1 MKTPRDALSRILEVL
16 DLLEIPY
23 LIGGSVASSAH
34 GISRP
39 TLDTDFVVD
48 LPAGKTEE
56 FAALLAPD
64 FYADAQ
70 MMQEAL
76 AAGRAFNLIHYDSTY
91 KFDFFPLRND
101 EFSRTEFGRRLFIE
115 SRSLGG
121 EPLECAMATAE
132 DIILRKLLWYRAG
145 GEVSER
151 QWNDVRGVVR
161 LKGDSLDIVYL
172 RKWAVYLKVDDLLE
186 RLLNE

>member
-23 LIGGSVASSAH
+23 LIGGSLASSAH

-39 TLDTDFVVD
+39 TLDADLVID

-56 FAALLAPD
+56 FAALLTPD
-64 FYADAQ
+64 FYADVQ
-70 MMQEAL
+70 MIREAL
-76 AAGRAFNLIHYDSTY
+76 AAGRAFNVIHYDSTY
-91 KFDFFPLRND
+91 KFDFFPLRKD
-101 EFSRTEFGRRLFIE
+101 EFSRVEFGRRIFIE
-115 SRSLGG
+115 CRSLGN

-132 DIILRKLLWYRAG
+132 DVILRKLLWYRAG

-151 QWNDVRGVVR
+151 QWNDVRGIVR
-161 LKGDSLDIVYL
+161 LKGEALDVGYL
-172 RKWAVYLKVDDLLE
+172 HKWAVYLRVDDLLE
-186 RLLNE
+186 RLLKE